1 MNCPRSLATV
11 LGGEITAC
19 LFRMGGKRGEEE
31 RKEIQQW
38 NNLLVA
44 VLVKDTNFS
53 EVGHLK

>member
-44 VLVKDTNFS
+44 VLVKDTDF
-53 EVGHLK
+53 